1 MSADSVQSA
10 GAGPLSGVKIIDV
23 SSVLMGPYATQLLGE
38 MGADIIKV
46 EAPKG
51 DVVRLIGP
59 SRNDGMGPIFL
70 NTNRSK
76 RSISLDLKKES
87 GRETLLRLIET
98 ADVFFYNVRPQALAR
113 LGLAYEDLARINPRL
128 IYVGV
133 FGYGQDGPY
142 AAKPAYDDLMQGV
155 TGVASFVARSSG
167 GPPRYVP
174 LAMVDRITGMAA
186 VNATLAALY
195 ERSTSGKGQRIDVP
209 MFETMV
215 GFVLSDHLGGLTFDP
230 PLDQG
235 GYARLLSPARRPYKT
250 LDGYICALVY
260 TDQQWRNFYR
270 ILGREDELD
279 TDPRLASLKTR
290 SEHVDDIYAELEA
303 ILFTKTTSEWM
314 SLLNAADIPV
324 TPVHDSVSIFNDEH
338 LTAVKYFDYEDHPSE
353 GRLRTLR
360 HPQTWSRTQP
370 RHSRTVPLQ
379 GQHGIEILQEHGFS
393 DREISELAMDGA
405 LILKES
411 EKEQR

>member
-1 MSADSVQSA
+1 M
-10 GAGPLSGVKIIDV
+10 

-46 EAPKG
+46 EAPDG

-59 SRNDGMGPIFL
+59 SRSNGMGPIFL

-76 RSISLDLKKES
+76 RSICLDLKKEV
-87 GRETLLRLIET
+87 GRNALLRLAET
-98 ADVFFYNVRPQALAR
+98 ADVFFYNVRPQAMAR
-113 LGLAYEDLARINPRL
+113 LGLAYEDLAAVNPKL

-142 AAKPAYDDLMQGV
+142 AAKPAYDDLMQGA
-155 TGVASFVARSSG
+155 TGVASFVAQSTG

-195 ERSTSGKGQRIDVP
+195 ERSISGMGQRIDVP

-235 GYARLLSPARRPYKT
+235 GYARLLSQARRPYKT
-250 LDGYICALVY
+250 MDGYICAMVY

-270 ILGREDELD
+270 LLGREGELD
-279 TDPRLASLKTR
+279 ADRRLLSLKTR
-290 SEHVDDIYAELEA
+290 SEYVDELYSELEE
-303 ILFTKTTSEWM
+303 ILSTKTTSEWLDQL
-314 SLLNAADIPV
+314 SAADIPV
-324 TPVHDSVSIFNDEH
+324 TPVHDQASIFNDEH
-338 LTAVKYFDYEDHPSE
+338 LVAINYFGYEEHPSE

-360 HPQTWSRTQP
+360 HPQKWSRTQP
-370 RHSRTVPLQ
+370 RHSRTIPLQ
-379 GQHGIEILQEHGFS
+379 GEHGIEILREGGFS
-393 DREISELAMDGA
+393 DREISDLAEDGA

-411 EKEQR
+411 PEEKLC